1 MTPFDRR
8 VFLSAALSTGG
19 AVASGPAQATSA
31 QAAST
36 PSEAGSGDARPV
48 IHHALFWLK
57 NPDSKEDLER
67 LIQGVQAL
75 RGIDVVRQLYVG
87 TPASTE
93 KRDVVDNSYHVSEVM
108 VFDSLEDQAAYQVH
122 PIHQRFVK
130 DYAHLWSRVV
140 VYDSATV

>member
-19 AVASGPAQATSA
+19 AAASGPAL
-31 QAAST
+31 AAST
-36 PSEAGSGDARPV
+36 PSEARSADARPV

-57 NPDSKEDLER
+57 NPDSKEELER
-67 LIQGVQAL
+67 LIQGVQTL

-122 PIHQRFVK
+122 PVHQRFVK
-130 DYAHLWSRVV
+130 DCAHLWSRVV